1 MRRISKLFSRSRLV
15 PDCELSIA
23 VEVMAFLRSF
33 NPKPVLKVF
42 MKALRLGI
50 VADISDQQS
59 SHSARTIAGTQA
71 ISGVAEEATR
81 LMYMACEIASAATLG
96 LSVEIQDFRTTMNLP
111 ESKSERQ
118 KHLNLHV
125 ERDLQ
130 GPDDENWH
138 DHEYH
143 LGYCVNSSDSDPFQA
158 LADVRIVAMKGCNRT
173 GPT

>member
-1 MRRISKLFSRSRLV
+1 MRCISKLFSRSRLV
-15 PDCELSIA
+15 PEFELSIA

-59 SHSARTIAGTQA
+59 SHSARTIAGTQV

-81 LMYMACEIASAATLG
+81 LMYIACDIASAATLG
-96 LSVEIQDFRTTMNLP
+96 LSVGRQDFRTTMNLP
-111 ESKSERQ
+111 KSKSERQ
-118 KHLNLHV
+118 KHLDLHV

-130 GPDDENWH
+130 RPNDEDWH
-138 DHEYH
+138 DHEYR
-143 LGYCVNSSDSDPFQA
+143 LGYCIYSSDSGPFQA
-158 LADVRIVAMKGCNRT
+158 LAGVSITAMKKHSRV